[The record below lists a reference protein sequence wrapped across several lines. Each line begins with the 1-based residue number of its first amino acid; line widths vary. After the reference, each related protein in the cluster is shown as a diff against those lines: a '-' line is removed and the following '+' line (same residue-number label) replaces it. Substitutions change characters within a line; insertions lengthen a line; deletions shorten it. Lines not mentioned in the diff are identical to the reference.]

1 MPSERCRYNS
11 ERGAESSTTLTGL
24 IIGSIFRALRGNLLV
39 WDFRPDCR
47 KQHKK
52 LNDYSGCMGLSYN
65 PKECAQ
71 NYVLGMLLLA
81 IAEKEFSI
89 TITEFIS
96 MNRVVGKEVPI
107 PSDS

>member
-1 MPSERCRYNS
+1 
-11 ERGAESSTTLTGL
+11 
-24 IIGSIFRALRGNLLV
+24 
-39 WDFRPDCR
+39 
-47 KQHKK
+47 
-52 LNDYSGCMGLSYN
+52 
-65 PKECAQ
+65 
-71 NYVLGMLLLA
+71 MLLLA